1 MHKFCNTLDCF
12 LQSPEQQKV
21 AKGFVISDFYVNLG
35 VATTSKQKTFYEKT
49 KVGIKSEK
57 S

>member
-1 MHKFCNTLDCF
+1 MHKLCNTLDRF

-21 AKGFVISDFYVNLG
+21 TKGFVISDFMLTWALRLQAN
-35 VATTSKQKTFYEKT
+35 KKTFYEKT